1 MAQSVQK
8 RIEELRDEIRRHDW
22 LYFVLAQPEISD
34 SDYDRLVRELRDLEA
49 AHPDLVTPDSP
60 TQRVG
65 GEPIAG
71 FENVAHAVPMLSVD
85 NTYSE
90 AEVREFDARVCRLLG
105 DSSYLYI
112 VDPKIDGV
120 AVSLLYEKGRFVQAV
135 TRGDGV
141 TGDDVTHNVRTL
153 RSVPLSLR
161 GKGIPDRMDVRGE
174 IYWPRAAFEAFNRQ
188 REQAGEPLFANPRNA
203 TAGTLKQLD
212 ARKVA
217 DRGLRFA
224 AHGFG
229 RVEPS
234 VCDSA
239 VELMQRFADWG
250 IAVNSGME
258 PAKDIDRVIEL
269 CEQWNAKRS
278 RLEYD
283 IDGLVIKID
292 SIAQRQELGA
302 TSKYPRWCIAYKFA
316 AEQAESLLQRVD
328 FQVGKL
334 GTITPRA
341 VLEPVLVAGTT
352 VRHASLHN
360 FDQVDRL
367 DLRLGDT
374 VVIEK
379 AGEIIP
385 QVIRVITEKR
395 PRGAKRIERPT
406 ECPVCSHHVVQDE
419 GGVYL
424 RCVNPECPAQ
434 RRERLIYFCGRD
446 QMDIEAAG
454 EAVIDAL
461 LAKDL
466 IKSCADLYDLER
478 HAEELAELPVSVNK
492 KTGSPI
498 RLGEK
503 RAKALLAGID
513 TSRKRPL
520 SRLLAAL
527 NIRHVGGTTAE
538 LLAEQFGAID
548 AVKDAALEE
557 LIEVEGVGQEVAAS
571 VRAFFD
577 SPDNRE
583 LIQRLQAAGVS
594 TTQPQRQVAANAAFA
609 GKTVVFTGTLD
620 KMTRPEAEELTKS
633 LGGKPVSSVSKK
645 TDLVVA
651 GPGAGSK
658 AEKAREL
665 GIEIIDEEEFLKRV
679 GR

>member
-34 SDYDRLVRELRDLEA
+34 PDYDRLVRELRDLEA

-71 FENVAHAVPMLSVD
+71 FEHVAHAVPMLSVD

-90 AEVREFDARVCRLLG
+90 AEVREFDARVRRLLG
-105 DSSYLYI
+105 DSSYQYI

-120 AVSLLYEKGRFVQAV
+120 AVSLLYDQGRFVQAV

-153 RSVPLSLR
+153 RSVPLALR

-174 IYWPRAAFEAFNRQ
+174 IYWPRAAFDAFNRQ

-234 VCDSA
+234 VSDSA
-239 VELMQRFADWG
+239 AALMQRFADWG
-250 IAVNSGME
+250 IVVNPGME

-269 CEQWNAKRS
+269 CEQWSAKRS
-278 RLEYD
+278 GLEYD

-292 SIAQRQELGA
+292 SISQRQELGA

-316 AEQAESLLQRVD
+316 AEQAESVLQRVD

-406 ECPVCSHHVVQDE
+406 ECPVCSHPVVQDE

-466 IKSCADLYDLER
+466 IKSCADLYELER

-513 TSRKRPL
+513 ASRKRPL

-527 NIRHVGGTTAE
+527 NIRHVGGATAE

-548 AVKDAALEE
+548 AVKDAALDE
-557 LIEVEGVGQEVAAS
+557 LIEVEGVGPEVAAS

-583 LIQRLQAAGVS
+583 LIQRLQATGVNIK
-594 TTQPQRQVAANAAFA
+594 QPQRQVAANSIFA

-633 LGGKPVSSVSKK
+633 LGGKPASSVSKK

-665 GIEIIDEEEFLKRV
+665 GIEMIDEEEFLKRA